1 MYWCL
6 TYHFHADVRPLVQ
19 LILIFPF
26 KLLCQ
31 DILGFNDQYLFKFT
45 HYIFVI
51 FFISFLVRVYI
62 CMWVFVY
69 INFFSLFIS
78 LLFFISLP
86 LSSPTFLLPRFLSS
100 FFYRTS
106 FIIWFCVVL
115 LLINYFFLS
124 YKIFVYLTLELM
136 ASCCL

>member
-78 LLFFISLP
+78 LSCSLSPSLSPP
-86 LSSPTFLLPRFLSS
+86 LHS
-100 FFYRTS
+100 FFLNSFHLS
-106 FIIWFCVVL
+106 FIEL
-115 LLINYFFLS
+115 LLLFAFVWFF
-124 YKIFVYLTLELM
+124 
-136 ASCCL
+136 C